1 MADTIFGYPLRRFFW
16 SHPPVFREWSGS
28 TALLDWL
35 ESPNAHILKI
45 NVPGFSKDDIKVQ
58 IADGNVLHIK
68 VEGGREEPQAKEKD
82 AVWHVAERGT
92 GKGGFS
98 REIELPE
105 NVKVDQIKAQVE
117 NGVLTILLP
126 KDTRPKSPKVRNINI
141 TSRL

>member
-1 MADTIFGYPLRRFFW
+1 MDDGCVWI
-16 SHPPVFREWSGS
+16 
-28 TALLDWL
+28 
-35 ESPNAHILKI
+35 
-45 NVPGFSKDDIKVQ
+45 GFSKDDIKVQ

-126 KDTRPKSPKVRNINI
+126 KDTTPKSPKVRNINI